1 MPADGEFENGP
12 TTPHHTLGTSLHPDP
27 KRSAAAPTQPSAL
40 RTSLWPPCPTVH
52 PSPPSIH
59 PSIPSRPPDPQPT
72 QPTYRIRQPTAGDAK
87 PIENSGLV
95 ALLLAPPPTNHKV

>member
-59 PSIPSRPPDPQPT
+59 PSQADPPTRNPPN
-72 QPTYRIRQPTAGDAK
+72 QPTA
-87 PIENSGLV
+87 SGN
-95 ALLLAPPPTNHKV
+95 PPPEMQNPLKTAGSSHFC